1 MEDRMQPGAQTAAS
15 SSPAGAPPKRK
26 LRNFLLDRPFQLK
39 YTGMVV
45 AVTAVLSAVLGTLE
59 YRASKETSEVI
70 LAQSLADPIYAEPAL
85 RRALEA
91 DFRAKDRKVVV
102 RLAALLSA
110 LIVCLGITGIVITHK
125 VVGPVYKMK
134 LLFREVIKGKLKLAG
149 KLRRGDELQ
158 TFFEV
163 YAHMIETLRQRQG
176 AEISELD
183 AAIAEAVK
191 AGTSEH
197 VLQKLRALREE
208 MQAALD

>member
-1 MEDRMQPGAQTAAS
+1 MPGAETAANPPHS
-15 SSPAGAPPKRK
+15 QTGGPPKRR

-45 AVTAVLSAVLGTLE
+45 AVTTVLSLVVGFFE
-59 YRASKETSEVI
+59 YRASKETSDVI
-70 LAQSLADPIYAEPAL
+70 LAQSLADPMYSEPSL

-91 DFRAKDRKVVV
+91 DFRASDRKVIL
-102 RLAALLSA
+102 RLAGMLAV
-110 LIVCLGITGIVITHK
+110 LIVALGLTGIVITHK

-134 LLFREVIKGKLKLAG
+134 FLFREVTKGKLKLAG

-163 YAHMIETLRQRQG
+163 YAQMIESLRERQSSEIARIDTVIREGEGTGVPEDTLKALRQ
-176 AEISELD
+176 
-183 AAIAEAVK
+183 
-191 AGTSEH
+191 
-197 VLQKLRALREE
+197 LRDD